1 MKNTVTRVK
10 KSDTIVPRS
19 LEGANLLLGKLGST
33 QDEINVIEK
42 DLKAKID
49 QLKAEAAKKLNPL
62 TVRRDAQVN
71 ALFTFA
77 DPRKAELTRDLRS
90 VTLSSGVFGWRLT
103 TPRVETAQSDEETI
117 ALLKSTG
124 NVEFVRVIEEVDRQ
138 ALLAKKPIVPGI
150 TYAQSDE
157 FFVVPAQKAKKPK
170 TFTHAID
177 R

>member
-1 MKNTVTRVK
+1 MKNTVTRIK
-10 KSDTIVPRS
+10 KTDTIVPRS
-19 LEGANLLLGKLGST
+19 LEGAELLMKSLGST

-42 DLKAKID
+42 DLKEKIET
-49 QLKAEAAKKLNPL
+49 LKAEALKKLQPL
-62 TVRRDAQVN
+62 TVKRDAKIN

-77 DPRKAELTRDLRS
+77 DPRKAELTRELRS
-90 VTLSSGVFGWRLT
+90 VTLASGVFGWRLT

-150 TYAQSDE
+150 AYAQDDE
-157 FFVVPAQKAKKPK
+157 FFVVPKQKCRKKK

>member
-1 MKNTVTRVK
+1 MKNTVTRIK
-10 KSDTIVPRS
+10 KTDTIVPRS
-19 LEGANLLLGKLGST
+19 LEGAELLMKSLGNT

-42 DLKAKID
+42 DLKEKIEA
-49 QLKAEAAKKLNPL
+49 LKAEALKKLQPL
-62 TVRRDAQVN
+62 TVKRDAKIN

-77 DPRKAELTRDLRS
+77 DPRKAELTRELRS
-90 VTLSSGVFGWRLT
+90 VTLASGVFGWRLT
-103 TPRVETAQSDEETI
+103 TPRVETAQGDEETI
-117 ALLKSTG
+117 VLLKSTG

-150 TYAQSDE
+150 AYVQDDE
-157 FFVVPAQKAKKPK
+157 FFVVPKQKCKKKK